1 MSARPTDTQ
10 SHGSGSAGAPR
21 RILILANEAI
31 GDEGLVKEI
40 VRHTEGRSAEAR
52 IVAPALVDSPLA
64 LAAGDV
70 DDDIEGARR
79 RLDASIEALGRSGIQ
94 ATGDVGEADPV
105 LALEDGLRLFA
116 ADEVIIVTHKGAH
129 GAWLENGVVE
139 RARREVDVP
148 ITVAELDHA
157 EHDAPGRLENVHE
170 VTPAGRERRARER
183 AEGRDASYF
192 PPMSTR
198 DKVALLIGVLGTI
211 ALGIAAIACGDGQTG
226 GHSGPDPNAGTG
238 SCAVPIGLGI
248 GAFIVT
254 VFHGAALLLMRG
266 AGYRGRWERLTAW
279 TLLAGIP
286 PAVLV
291 GVVFA

>member
-1 MSARPTDTQ
+1 MSAGRTDSQ
-10 SHGSGSAGAPR
+10 ANGPGAAGEPR
-21 RILILANEAI
+21 RILILANEAV
-31 GDEGLVKEI
+31 GDEALVREI
-40 VRHTEGRSAEAR
+40 VRHTEGRRAEAR

-79 RLDASIEALGRSGIQ
+79 RLDASIDALGRSGIE
-94 ATGDVGEADPV
+94 TSGDVGEADPV

-116 ADEVIIVTHKGAH
+116 ADEVIIVAH
-129 GAWLENGVVE
+129 RGERGAWLEDGVVE
-139 RARREVDVP
+139 RVRREVDLP

-157 EHDAPGRLENVHE
+157 EHDAPGRLDNVHE
-170 VTPAGRERRARER
+170 VAPAGAERRARER
-183 AEGRDASYF
+183 AEERDASYF

-198 DKVALLIGVLGTI
+198 DKVALLIGILGTI
-211 ALGIAAIACGDGQTG
+211 ALGIAAIACGDGQAG
-226 GHSGPDPNAGTG
+226 GHSGLGPDAGTG

-266 AGYRGRWERLTAW
+266 AGYRGRWEKLTAW
-279 TLLAGIP
+279 ALLAGIP
-286 PAVLV
+286 PAVVL
-291 GVVFA
+291 GVIFA

>member
-1 MSARPTDTQ
+1 MSARPTDRQTR
-10 SHGSGSAGAPR
+10 SSDAPGEPR
-21 RILILANEAI
+21 RILVLAHEAI

-40 VRHTEGRSAEAR
+40 LRHTEGRPAEAR
-52 IVAPALVDSPLA
+52 IVAPALVESPLA

-70 DDDIEGARR
+70 DDDIEDARR
-79 RLDASIEALGRSGIQ
+79 RLRASIEALGRSGIQ

-105 LALEDGLRLFA
+105 LALEDGLRMFA
-116 ADEVIIVTHKGAH
+116 ADQVIIVTHKGERDT
-129 GAWLENGVVE
+129 WLEDGMVE

-157 EHDAPGRLENVHE
+157 GHDAPGRLQNVRDIA
-170 VTPAGRERRARER
+170 PAGRDPRARER
-183 AEGRDASYF
+183 ADDRETSYL

-211 ALGIAAIACGDGQTG
+211 ALGIASIACADGQAG

-266 AGYRGRWERLTAW
+266 AGYRGRWEKLTAW

-286 PAVLV
+286 PAVVV
-291 GVVFA
+291 GVIFA